1 MCGEPVTANKQEAGT
16 EKGFSEGS
24 VLTRTDVH
32 KLALVGWK
40 WRVLFLNGLITLHCA
55 LSAALYPA
63 L

>member
-1 MCGEPVTANKQEAGT
+1 MTGYST

-24 VLTRTDVH
+24 VLTQTDVH

-40 WRVLFLNGLITLHCA
+40 WRVLFLNGLIKLHCA